1 MNKKS
6 SPIGRPRSAS
16 SSSRAKDYD
25 PYLERKKA
33 YLVKMKQREKML
45 YNDAVECPICFLVS
59 VKVEL
64 ACYVA
69 CNNNDNNDNDNSI
82 TPPIP
87 ITLAAVINP
96 FAPNVLCKSTD
107 LLKHPWSQPLV
118 LSACRKTMVLC
129 MNHLHGVR
137 NSR

>member
-1 MNKKS
+1 M
-6 SPIGRPRSAS
+6 GRPRSAS

-59 VKVEL
+59 AEVEL

-69 CNNNDNNDNDNSI
+69 YNNNNSI

-96 FAPNVLCKSTD
+96 FALSVLCKSTD
-107 LLKHPWSQPLV
+107 LWKHPWSQPLV